1 MHCIFLSP
9 SNCSPIYNTFVHL
22 GGDFWL
28 PGSGDLAIT
37 KITFLSFKKVQKTN
51 MDVASDVSNEYAKYQ
66 Y

>member
-1 MHCIFLSP
+1 MHYIFLIA

-28 PGSGDLAIT
+28 PGSGDLVIE

-51 MDVASDVSNEYAKYQ
+51 MDVASDVSDEYAKYQ